1 MNSLKV
7 ISINGKKFQMTE
19 DEILTVMTEY
29 IKKKNENGLEK

>member
-29 IKKKNENGLEK
+29 I